1 MRNSISARIF
11 ILLSLVLVGALAA
24 AFWKAQ
30 SLFDHNQKKLA
41 EEHVAKISAE
51 VAKLTS
57 DRIKVLNDELLRY
70 VFAREKN
77 ASNKDVPKSW
87 WGTFTLVSTAVN
99 NGQGWTARWF
109 ESSLQ
114 SPVQQWPTGSV
125 EKLLEEIR
133 WDQARGQARFIHR
146 VSDPQKQPLF
156 ALVTALPHVDPTST
170 VKHVAVGILSPVALA
185 DLVSNHK
192 GGAQTVAIID
202 RQGMVYSHPS
212 AALIGSSME
221 RNSAV
226 RDIMNNGELT
236 QAEYAKTLAGAQAV
250 DGTNLFVV
258 TSQATGAVL
267 RGTRSLAASFAVIG
281 LGLLLL
287 AGAFSLYFSRWY
299 ASPLRRVTEF
309 VRAIGTGGEPDL
321 DGPSFKEVEE
331 LVEAVTQTR
340 IQILNQ
346 IEDEN
351 RRRQSQSRGERG
363 LLLKGVAGSL
373 GQEIK
378 NPLIGILGHAQLAKD
393 KAGGREE
400 LKKHFDAI
408 EKEARKTKTIVDNLL
423 KFAGAE
429 KLDFS
434 SINYFEAVSTAIAQ
448 VEPYLQAKGIKVVK
462 HLSPVPRVIGNYG
475 QLRQALV
482 SLLLHQGKSMERT
495 LSKQLTV
502 YLEAVDGRVVTRFE
516 DTGEGLSDDYR
527 QTAFEPNPSNLSDP
541 TFELAA
547 VHGVIA
553 THQGEISLAST
564 IGKGNVFTISIAA
577 EAGAQVTG
585 LAPEPKRSKISEI
598 VAQISQA
605 QAPSAPV
612 ADPAGLDFDEIA
624 AGTFEPVTQLKVSEE
639 VRDFAVSG
647 TTTTVAAGIT
657 EQSPGDLSIIDE
669 GEAFSFRKNLP
680 LPDLAVPNDFLPAE
694 LSVDLPPPPPALAQQ
709 KEESFRVVVR
719 KPRLKV

>member
-24 AFWKAQ
+24 GFWKAQ

-51 VAKLTS
+51 VAKLSS
-57 DRIKVLNDELLRY
+57 DRVKYLNDELLRY

-77 ASNKDVPKSW
+77 TANKDIPKSW
-87 WGTFTLVSTAVN
+87 WGTFILVSTAVN
-99 NGQGWTARWF
+99 NGNGWITRWS

-114 SPVQQWPTGSV
+114 SPVQQWPNGAV
-125 EKLLEEIR
+125 ERMLEEIQ
-133 WDQARGQARFIHR
+133 WDQARGSTRFIQR
-146 VSDPQKQPLF
+146 VNDPQKQPLF
-156 ALVTALPHVDPTST
+156 AFITTMPHVDPTRA
-170 VKHVAVGILSPVALA
+170 VKHAAVAILSPVALA

-202 RQGMVYSHPS
+202 RQGMVYSHSS

-221 RNSAV
+221 RNPIV
-226 RDIMNNGELT
+226 RDIMHNGELT
-236 QAEYAKTLAGAQAV
+236 QTEHKAAKALAGAQAI
-250 DGTNLFVV
+250 DGTNLFVIS
-258 TSQATGAVL
+258 SQPIAAVL

-287 AGAFSLYFSRWY
+287 AGALSLYFSRWY
-299 ASPLRRVTEF
+299 TNPLRRITEF

-321 DGPSFKEVEE
+321 EGPSFKEVGE
-331 LVEAVTQTR
+331 LVEVVTQMR

-363 LLLKGVAGSL
+363 LLLKGIAGSL

-423 KFAGAE
+423 KYAGAE

-448 VEPYLQAKGIKVVK
+448 VEPYLQARGIKVVK

-482 SLLLHQGKSMERT
+482 SVLLHQGKSMERT

-502 YLEAVDGRVVTRFE
+502 YLEAIDGRVVTRFE

-527 QTAFEPNPSNLSDP
+527 QSVFEPSPSNLSDP

-553 THQGEISLAST
+553 THQGEIALAST
-564 IGKGNVFTISIAA
+564 IGKGNVFTVSIAA
-577 EAGAQVTG
+577 EQGSQISGLTAQ
-585 LAPEPKRSKISEI
+585 PRRSKISEI
-598 VAQISQA
+598 VAQAIA
-605 QAPSAPV
+605 QPAAPAVP
-612 ADPAGLDFDEIA
+612 ATDPADLDFSEIA
-624 AGTFEPVTQLKVSEE
+624 QGTYEPVLNSGVKEE
-639 VRDFAVSG
+639 VRDFSAPETDRPVE
-647 TTTTVAAGIT
+647 AGIT
-657 EQSPGDLSIIDE
+657 EQVPSELNFVDSE
-669 GEAFSFRKNLP
+669 TFSFRKNIP
-680 LPDLAVPNDFLPAE
+680 LPSDFMPAE
-694 LSVDLPPPPPALAQQ
+694 LSVDLPAPPPALAQQ
-709 KEESFRVVVR
+709 KEESFKVVVR